1 MSFASESRERS
12 KPELPLSA
20 MVDILFLL
28 LVFFM
33 TVSVFRENE
42 RQIDVSL
49 PATDSAESASSKTQI
64 IITITSDGGIF
75 IGDRAYN
82 FESLRTTLTRL
93 AEQFPDESVVIRGD
107 KTSQFGLAV
116 RVLDTAYSCGLR
128 NVNIATT
135 KAQSDL

>member
-1 MSFASESRERS
+1 MSFATESRERS
-12 KPELPLSA
+12 KPAIPLSA

-33 TVSVFRENE
+33 TVSVFREQE

-49 PATDSAESASSKTQI
+49 PATESAQPAASKTQI
-64 IITITSDGGIF
+64 IITVTDDGGIF

-82 FESLRTTLTRL
+82 FDTLRSTLTKL
-93 AEQFPDESVVIRGD
+93 AQQFPNESVVIRGD

-128 NVNIATT
+128 NVYLATT
-135 KAQSDL
+135 KAQSEI